1 MEVGRPANFASF
13 LVGAHRWRVRAV
25 NVTLDVFSALVDS
38 RTGACAIF
46 DRIAAREHWPLGG
59 EALYAAWD
67 REHKRLQ
74 LECRRWQPFA
84 VLGRQA
90 LEDVLEKHHL
100 VGDVSLAMTELWAS
114 LGDWPLWPDV
124 ERGVHALVREHR
136 VGVLSNVDDELLA
149 RTRVAGLPLTAELVI
164 TSERLRLY
172 KPDPALYHAAR
183 TIAGP
188 SFLHVAASARDVRGA
203 LEARIPCVRLVRPGH
218 ELDRA
223 GPRPTREIR
232 GIDDLAAQLRP
243 TRISATAVSNPD
255 DRARRRH

>member
-1 MEVGRPANFASF
+1 M
-13 LVGAHRWRVRAV
+13 
-25 NVTLDVFSALVDS
+25 
-38 RTGACAIF
+38 
-46 DRIAAREHWPLGG
+46 
-59 EALYAAWD
+59 
-67 REHKRLQ
+67 
-74 LECRRWQPFA
+74 
-84 VLGRQA
+84 
-90 LEDVLEKHHL
+90 
-100 VGDVSLAMTELWAS
+100 
-114 LGDWPLWPDV
+114 
-124 ERGVHALVREHR
+124 
-136 VGVLSNVDDELLA
+136 
-149 RTRVAGLPLTAELVI
+149 I